1 MNEKQVHKIVVIG
14 LLIIASTITL
24 ITSVNASSMTEAEVS
39 YLNAT
44 NLHNEIISHYEK
56 RFELFVLYSSQ
67 GIVTEYN
74 NTLRDIGT
82 SFSVLEKTHDKLMGE
97 YPEDKNWTDTAT
109 ELNRMAKWL
118 RAYEQDQIIHL
129 ERKLRKELEAQYAVL
144 ANNVSEEIKA
154 KTIN

>member
-82 SFSVLEKTHDKLMGE
+82 SFSVLEKTHDKLMEE
-97 YPEDKNWTDTAT
+97 YPGDKKWSDTDRTYKRVEKGVSGCARDKNT
-109 ELNRMAKWL
+109 R
-118 RAYEQDQIIHL
+118 
-129 ERKLRKELEAQYAVL
+129 
-144 ANNVSEEIKA
+144 
-154 KTIN
+154 